1 MWNKYLFLYNTAN
14 HYELITFG
22 YLVKKSGKLVR
33 LKKTIFNRNDN
44 VIPPFYI
51 IFLIFSIF
59 FVKLMPIDKEKVIL
73 FSNFLYA
80 IQNSFNNIIQTPISS
95 DKNVGTFINN
105 YQDFFG
111 PIHREIIGGA
121 INHRK
126 GSPNFLKK
134 EEKQDR
140 VQISFHITIDMELQ
154 KGTKLSKEQIS
165 DIKCTKAWNKV
176 RKSYAEFTGKKY
188 VIPPVYDNLSDKY
201 NKKEEPNKKEDPNKK
216 DYKNSIINNNNTKKY
231 NGVGSRGKPRRKTMK
246 KF

>member
-1 MWNKYLFLYNTAN
+1 
-14 HYELITFG
+14 
-22 YLVKKSGKLVR
+22 
-33 LKKTIFNRNDN
+33 
-44 VIPPFYI
+44 
-51 IFLIFSIF
+51 
-59 FVKLMPIDKEKVIL
+59 MPIDKEKVIL

-105 YQDFFG
+105 YQDYFG
-111 PIHREIIGGA
+111 PIHREILGGMLGGA
-121 INHRK
+121 INDRR

-154 KGTKLSKEQIS
+154 KGTTLSKEQIS

-201 NKKEEPNKKEDPNKK
+201 NKKEEPNKKEG
-216 DYKNSIINNNNTKKY
+216 NNTKKN
-231 NGVGSRGKPRRKTMK
+231 NGGSSTGKRRRKTIK
-246 KF
+246 KY